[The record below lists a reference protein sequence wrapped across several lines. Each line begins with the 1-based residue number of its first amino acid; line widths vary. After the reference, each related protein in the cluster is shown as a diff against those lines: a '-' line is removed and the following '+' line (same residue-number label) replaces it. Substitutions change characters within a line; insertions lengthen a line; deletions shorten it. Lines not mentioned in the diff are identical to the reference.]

1 MKNNEASVF
10 VFIAT
15 IIVGILISMNI
26 SFSKTSKIVIL
37 DSKQYQDAYNTKNK
51 LQSDISTL
59 IDNYNIISRKLIK
72 YKSTDKTQV
81 AVTNEMNSELQTYK
95 IGLGLVALHG
105 QGLILTIN
113 DADEKYFDDPSEYAL
128 RIVHNTDIILVLND
142 LNNGGAEAVSINGQR
157 ITENSEVLCDGPF
170 LRINNTKIAAPFT
183 IYAIGN
189 KDTLYDYMMLD
200 ENHIK
205 VLKLRN
211 VSVKIEKTNDVK
223 LPAFTGPGIS
233 DFLKPVR

>member
-26 SFSKTSKIVIL
+26 SFSKTNKLVVL

-51 LQSDISTL
+51 LQNDISTL
-59 IDNYNIISRKLIK
+59 IDNYNLISKKLVK
-72 YKSTDKTQV
+72 YKSTDKTQIE
-81 AVTNEMNSELQTYK
+81 VTNELNSELQTYK
-95 IGLGLVALHG
+95 IGLGLVELHG
-105 QGLILTIN
+105 QGLIISLN
-113 DADEKYFDDPSEYAL
+113 DANEKFFDDPSEYAL
-128 RIVHNTDIILVLND
+128 RIVHNTDIIQVLND

-157 ITENSEVLCDGPF
+157 ITENSEVFCDGPF
-170 LRINNTKIAAPFT
+170 LKINSKKIAAPFT

-205 VLKLRN
+205 ALSLRN
-211 VSVKIEKTNDVK
+211 ISVKIQKTDDVK
-223 LPAFTGPGIS
+223 LPAFIGSGGS
-233 DFLKPVR
+233 NHLKPVK

>member
-15 IIVGILISMNI
+15 IIIGILISMNI
-26 SFSKTSKIVIL
+26 SFTKTSKFVIL
-37 DSKQYQDAYNTKNK
+37 DSKQYQDAYNTKNR
-51 LQSDISTL
+51 LQNDISTL
-59 IDNYNIISRKLIK
+59 IDSYKTTSNKIVK
-72 YKSTDKTQV
+72 YQSTDKTQV
-81 AVTNEMNSELQTYK
+81 EVTKELNNELQTYK

-105 QGLILTIN
+105 QGLILTLN
-113 DADEKYFDDPSEYAL
+113 DANEKFFDDPSEYSL
-128 RIVHNTDIILVLND
+128 RIVHNTDIMLVLND
-142 LNNGGAEAVSINGQR
+142 LNNAGAEAVSINGQR
-157 ITENSEVLCDGPF
+157 VTESSEVVCDGPF
-170 LRINNTKIAAPFT
+170 LKINGKKIAVPFT

-211 VSVKIEKTNDVK
+211 VSVKIEKTSDVK
-223 LPAFTGPGIS
+223 LPAYIGSGVS
-233 DFLKPVR
+233 EFLKPVK